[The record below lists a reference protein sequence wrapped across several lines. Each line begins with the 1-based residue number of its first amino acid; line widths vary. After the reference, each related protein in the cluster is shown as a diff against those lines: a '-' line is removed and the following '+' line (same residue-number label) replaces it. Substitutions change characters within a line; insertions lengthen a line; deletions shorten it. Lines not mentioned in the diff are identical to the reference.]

1 MPKYF
6 SIGMRYLQIT
16 LLFFFSFAMYAQAQQ
31 IRKDIQGTVYDSKTK
46 ESIPFVTVKLLN
58 QSDSAYIKGVAT
70 DEKGKFKLWANTG
83 KYILEASFIGYKAF
97 LQNFEISSK
106 EPGYSFGDIYLDE
119 DIVELKEAVVEAQVP
134 DIVVKGDTIEYNA
147 GSYSSQESD
156 MLQDMMKN
164 IPGVEVD
171 ENGNITANGKTIKKI
186 LVDGKEFFGNDIP
199 MALANLPA
207 NMIKKL
213 QLYKEESET
222 AKVTGFKDKDP
233 DQVLNLVVKEE
244 LRQSIFGDVKAG
256 YGSDDKYANK
266 ALVNYMRN
274 DNQMSFVA
282 DMNNVNDNGY
292 SMGMDNGIDKNKNVG
307 ANAYIQS
314 SEKFRIGG
322 NLRYSSNDNLMETKT
337 NTQTF
342 LSSGDRFSK
351 QESSSRNKRDNYNA
365 GMNLQWKPDT
375 LTTIYARSYIS
386 FNNTMNKQNSSNI
399 SYVAEKDTTSG
410 YSNSQSKGDGYSINN
425 FFTIGR
431 KLNDKGRTV
440 SLTFNNSIR
449 KDNSKGTSYSY
460 TTYTEGTPDKII
472 DQRNETDNKTNS
484 YNISM
489 SYVEPIGK
497 DHRLQFSYSYGQNNS
512 KRMRDVR
519 TKDDAGNY
527 TVLDSAYAR
536 NTKNKYINQNISLNF
551 QTTKDKYN
559 YTIGLSIDPS
569 YSKSEVS
576 IGDTSIDSLNTKQNV
591 INFSPSLNFTY
602 QPNEQTSLDISYS
615 GSTSQP
621 GITQLSADTVI
632 VNALTKYYGNPD
644 LKPSYS
650 NNFNVYYRKS
660 NYETSRFLMLSG
672 GLNYTFNNIVDY
684 TTIDDQG
691 NSINTYR
698 NLSGNMGAN
707 LNFMFN
713 TPLRNKKFTIDN
725 STYSNY
731 YKNIGYTNGEKAI
744 THNVVIGERV
754 AGKFKVDKFE
764 TRLQLGASFNITR
777 NNLSGSQDRNTAN
790 YTVLHSFLWKIPSIF
805 DIPLDISIQNDINMS
820 YYSGYGDDFKKSE
833 ILWNASISKL
843 FLKKK
848 KGTLK
853 LQFFDILNDRNNI
866 SRYVSGNYMTDSRSN
881 SVSRY
886 FMLSF
891 SYKFNIIKSKGKS
904 NEEEVYEGEY

>member
-1 MPKYF
+1 MFSTGMKY
-6 SIGMRYLQIT
+6 LHIT

-31 IRKDIQGTVYDSKTK
+31 IKKDVQGAVYDSKTK
-46 ESIPFVTVKLLN
+46 ESIPFVTISLLN
-58 QSDSAYIKGVAT
+58 QSDSAYIKRIAT
-70 DEKGKFKLWANTG
+70 DEDGKFRLSASTG

-97 LQNFEISSK
+97 RQNFEISTK
-106 EPGYSFGDIYLDE
+106 DPGYSFGDIYLDE
-119 DIVELKEAVVEAQVP
+119 DIVQLKEAVVEAQVP

-207 NMIKKL
+207 NMVKKL

-256 YGSDDKYANK
+256 YGSNDKYANK

-292 SMGMDNGIDKNKNVG
+292 SMGMDNGIDKNKNIG

-322 NLRYSSNDNLMETKT
+322 NLRYSSNDNLMETIT

-351 QESSSRNKRDNYNA
+351 QDATSGNKRENYNI

-375 LTTIYARSYIS
+375 LTTIYARSYVS
-386 FNNTMNKQNSSNI
+386 FNNTTSSQNSSSI

-410 YSNSQSKGDGYSINN
+410 YSNSQSKGDGCSINN
-425 FFTIGR
+425 FVTIGR
-431 KLNDKGRTV
+431 KLNNKGRTV
-440 SLTFNNSIR
+440 SMTLNNTMQNN
-449 KDNSKGTSYSY
+449 NSKGTNYSY

-472 DQRNETDNKTNS
+472 DQRNESDNKTNS
-484 YNISM
+484 FNISM

-497 DHRLQFSYSYGQNNS
+497 DHRLQLSYSYGLNNS
-512 KRMRDVR
+512 KRIRDVR
-519 TKDDAGNY
+519 KKDAMGEY
-527 TVLDSAYAR
+527 TVVDTAYAR
-536 NTKNKYINQNISLNF
+536 NTSNKYINQNISINF
-551 QTTKDKYN
+551 QTTKEKYN
-559 YTIGLSIDPS
+559 YTIGFSIDPS
-569 YSKSEVS
+569 YSRSKVS
-576 IGDTSIDSLNTKQNV
+576 IGDSIIENLKQNV
-591 INFSPSLNFTY
+591 INFSPILNFSY
-602 QPNEQTSLDISYS
+602 QPNEQTSLDLSYS

-621 GITQLSADTVI
+621 GISQLSADTVI
-632 VNALTKYYGNPD
+632 VSALNKYYGNPN

-650 NNFNVYYRKS
+650 NNFNIYYRKS
-660 NYETSRFLMLSG
+660 DYETSRFLMLSG

-691 NSINTYR
+691 NSTNTYR

-707 LNFMFN
+707 LNFMYN
-713 TPLRNKKFTIDN
+713 TPLRNKKFTVDN
-725 STYSNY
+725 STYTNY
-731 YKNIGYTNGEKAI
+731 YKNIGYTNGEKAV
-744 THNVVIGERV
+744 THNVVMGKRI
-754 AGKFKVDKFE
+754 AGKFKIDKFE

-777 NNLSGSQDRNTAN
+777 NNLSESQNRNTSN
-790 YTVLHSFLWKIPSIF
+790 YTVQHSLLWKL
-805 DIPLDISIQNDINMS
+805 PLDFSIQNDVNMT
-820 YYSGYGDDFKKSE
+820 YYGGYGDDFKKRE
-833 ILWNASISKL
+833 ILWNASISKS

-866 SRYVSGNYMTDSRSN
+866 SRYVSGNYMSDSRSN
-881 SVSRY
+881 SVNRY
-886 FMLSF
+886 FILSF

-904 NEEEVYEGEY
+904 DEEEDFEGEY

>member
-1 MPKYF
+1 MKY
-6 SIGMRYLQIT
+6 LHIT

-31 IRKDIQGTVYDSKTK
+31 IKKDVQGIVYDSKTK
-46 ESIPFVTVKLLN
+46 ESIPFVTISLLN
-58 QSDSAYIKGVAT
+58 QSDSAYIKGIAT
-70 DEKGKFKLWANTG
+70 DENGKFRLSASTG
-83 KYILEASFIGYKAF
+83 KYILEASFIGYKVF
-97 LQNFEISSK
+97 MQHFEISSK
-106 EPGYSFGDIYLDE
+106 DPGYSFGDIYLDE
-119 DIVELKEAVVEAQVP
+119 DIVQLKEAVVEAQVP

-256 YGSDDKYANK
+256 YGSNDKYANK

-292 SMGMDNGIDKNKNVG
+292 SMGMDNGIDKNKNIG

-322 NLRYSSNDNLMETKT
+322 NLRYSSNDNLMETIT

-351 QESSSRNKRDNYNA
+351 QEATSGNKRENYNI

-375 LTTIYARSYIS
+375 LTTIYARSYVS
-386 FNNTMNKQNSSNI
+386 FNNTTSSQNSSSI

-410 YSNSQSKGDGYSINN
+410 YSNSQSKGDGYSLNN
-425 FFTIGR
+425 FVTIGR
-431 KLNDKGRTV
+431 KLNNKGRTV
-440 SLTFNNSIR
+440 SMTLNNTTQ
-449 KDNSKGTSYSY
+449 KNNSKGTNYSC

-472 DQRNETDNKTNS
+472 DQRNESDNKTNS
-484 YNISM
+484 FNISM

-497 DHRLQFSYSYGQNNS
+497 DHRLQLSYSYGLNNS
-512 KRMRDVR
+512 KRIRDVR
-519 TKDDAGNY
+519 KKDAMGEY
-527 TVLDSAYAR
+527 TVMDTAYAR
-536 NTKNKYINQNISLNF
+536 NTTNKYINQNISINF
-551 QTTKDKYN
+551 QTTKEKYN
-559 YTIGLSIDPS
+559 YTIGFSIDPS
-569 YSKSEVS
+569 YSRSKVS
-576 IGDTSIDSLNTKQNV
+576 IGDSIIENLKQNV
-591 INFSPSLNFTY
+591 INFSPTLNFSY
-602 QPNEQTSLDISYS
+602 QPNEQTSLDLSYS

-621 GITQLSADTVI
+621 GISQLSADTVI
-632 VNALTKYYGNPD
+632 VSALNKYYGNPN

-660 NYETSRFLMLSG
+660 DYETSRFLMLSG

-691 NSINTYR
+691 NSTNTYR

-707 LNFMFN
+707 LNFMYN
-713 TPLRNKKFTIDN
+713 TPLRNKKFTVDN
-725 STYSNY
+725 STYTNY

-744 THNVVIGERV
+744 THNIVVGERI
-754 AGKFKVDKFE
+754 AGKFKTDKFE

-777 NNLSGSQDRNTAN
+777 NNLSESQNRNTSN
-790 YTVLHSFLWKIPSIF
+790 YTVQHSLLWKL
-805 DIPLDISIQNDINMS
+805 PLDFSIQNDVNMT
-820 YYSGYGDDFKKSE
+820 YYGGYGDDFKKRE

-843 FLKKK
+843 LLKKK

-866 SRYVSGNYMTDSRSN
+866 SRYVSGNYMSDSRSN
-881 SVSRY
+881 SVNRY

-904 NEEEVYEGEY
+904 NEVEEYEGEY